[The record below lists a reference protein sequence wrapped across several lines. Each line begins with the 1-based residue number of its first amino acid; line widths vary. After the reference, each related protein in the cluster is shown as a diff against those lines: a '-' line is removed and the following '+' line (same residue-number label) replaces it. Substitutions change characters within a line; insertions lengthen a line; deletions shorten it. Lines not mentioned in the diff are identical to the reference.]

1 MSALPN
7 GKNYIAFFND
17 INYEEIAIYGK
28 KLALNKI
35 KIIKSN
41 LYFIEA
47 MEKDLKRC
55 NDLYFKK
62 QAIYKMNKKIC
73 Y

>member
-1 MSALPN
+1 
-7 GKNYIAFFND
+7 
-17 INYEEIAIYGK
+17 
-28 KLALNKI
+28 
-35 KIIKSN
+35 
-41 LYFIEA
+41 

-73 Y
+73 YVI